1 MVFVIDMLIFYYK
14 ENFFKREIFFFS
26 CVIVCFLSDIDS
38 FYFVDILI
46 YIEI

>member
-14 ENFFKREIFFFS
+14 ENFFKREIFFLGVWYSLFFEGYRLVLF
-26 CVIVCFLSDIDS
+26 C
-38 FYFVDILI
+38 